1 MKFKVVEVYS
11 GYNEMSVISDDVI
24 IKERDDI
31 KGLINELFEDLKKS
45 FCNNGETDI
54 WEEFSDKGVISEDL
68 GFYFGSDEEGFNLVI
83 SENNNWYNRL
93 SNYENWTDVENN
105 EWQEFCGSIA

>member
-11 GYNEMSVISDDVI
+11 GYNEMSISGDVV
-24 IKERDDI
+24 IKESDDI
-31 KGLINELFEDLKKS
+31 KGLINELFEGLKNK

-54 WEEFSDKGVISEDL
+54 WEEFSAKGVISEDL
-68 GFYFGSDEEGFNLVI
+68 GFYFGCDEEGFNLVI

-105 EWQEFCGSIA
+105 EWREFCGSIA